1 MPKRSR
7 DPLAINARE
16 FRYVSDTSKNC
27 YLEGSLAMRH
37 PTSSQIKTKRRNGL
51 ILNTPSNNLNDLV
64 SVEISDEVHN
74 SPGFYAARRDA
85 IHYCYLLFGSPSK
98 DEIDNEVVSE
108 ISRRL
113 LIPANSRR
121 NLLNILED
129 IIDSIGRQYNS
140 KRRLQNFNS
149 TINDHDEEAQ
159 IIMDYIEKGL
169 GITQTT
175 FLVNVTRGKNGKS
188 LIARNTVQ
196 NYIKRT
202 SLIERTI
209 RHTKVCKLF

>member
-1 MPKRSR
+1 M
-7 DPLAINARE
+7 
-16 FRYVSDTSKNC
+16 
-27 YLEGSLAMRH
+27 
-37 PTSSQIKTKRRNGL
+37 
-51 ILNTPSNNLNDLV
+51 
-64 SVEISDEVHN
+64 
-74 SPGFYAARRDA
+74 
-85 IHYCYLLFGSPSK
+85 
-98 DEIDNEVVSE
+98 
-108 ISRRL
+108 
-113 LIPANSRR
+113 
-121 NLLNILED
+121 ED

-149 TINDHDEEAQ
+149 KINDHDEEAQ